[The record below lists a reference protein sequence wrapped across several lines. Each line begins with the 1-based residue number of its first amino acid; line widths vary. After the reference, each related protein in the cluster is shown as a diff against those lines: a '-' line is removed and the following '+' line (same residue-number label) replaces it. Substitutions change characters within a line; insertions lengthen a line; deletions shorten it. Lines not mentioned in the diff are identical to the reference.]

1 MQGYSHSQGLAESFF
16 VAGTLIGAGDER
28 SASTP
33 RTKNSKQKSMPP
45 SKDSKMRPT
54 RWDSGALCRMCLH
67 ALGTDLKVWLATS
80 RNFTLRMGKLLPS
93 RNTNKY
99 QHVCR
104 ELPLYSQRS
113 VLQKEGKSMC

>member
-67 ALGTDLKVWLATS
+67 ALGIQSMASYFKKFYLENGQVASKS
-80 RNFTLRMGKLLPS
+80 E
-93 RNTNKY
+93 
-99 QHVCR
+99 HV
-104 ELPLYSQRS
+104 
-113 VLQKEGKSMC
+113 